1 MFATKRE
8 IAMVASLDI
17 TPGSPPQTIAE
28 LNPSSSQRGAVGYKI
43 MLAADFNR

>member
-28 LNPSSSQRGAVGYKI
+28 LNPSSSQRAVGYKI